1 MKIVHVIGYFVP
13 ELGYQEYYLAK
24 KHAQMGHE
32 VYVITSDMLYPF
44 PNIEGMLK
52 EAGAKETSRKRTPG
66 FSTIDDIKVYRLRH
80 FFEYSDFILLK
91 GIGRILE
98 KIKPDVVFAHESRQS
113 PPAFAAYY
121 KKKFGYKLIVDQ
133 HDFYHEIP
141 NHVWW
146 KKLLRFLDYFIFR
159 RFIINYSLAK
169 ADRIIAVTDESR
181 NFLVKTHHVP
191 QSRITVVPLGVD
203 TGAFRFSNKARTSIR
218 KKLNIKKG
226 DVVLVF
232 SGTIVRRK
240 GIEILFSALSEI
252 RNKNAKLLIVG
263 SGDSHYMSELKN
275 MAGKLKI
282 INRVIFAGFVNK
294 NKVMDYFSASDIGVW
309 PGNNSV
315 SIIEAMACGL
325 PIVMADM
332 QLSHLVDYGNGVKFP
347 QYNVKKLR
355 EALEKLINDKKSRSE
370 MSAKSLRAVTENY
383 SYDLI
388 AKKFLELAR

>member
-1 MKIVHVIGYFVP
+1 
-13 ELGYQEYYLAK
+13 
-24 KHAQMGHE
+24 
-32 VYVITSDMLYPF
+32 
-44 PNIEGMLK
+44 
-52 EAGAKETSRKRTPG
+52 
-66 FSTIDDIKVYRLRH
+66 
-80 FFEYSDFILLK
+80 
-91 GIGRILE
+91 
-98 KIKPDVVFAHESRQS
+98 
-113 PPAFAAYY
+113 
-121 KKKFGYKLIVDQ
+121 
-133 HDFYHEIP
+133 
-141 NHVWW
+141 
-146 KKLLRFLDYFIFR
+146 
-159 RFIINYSLAK
+159 
-169 ADRIIAVTDESR
+169 
-181 NFLVKTHHVP
+181 
-191 QSRITVVPLGVD
+191 